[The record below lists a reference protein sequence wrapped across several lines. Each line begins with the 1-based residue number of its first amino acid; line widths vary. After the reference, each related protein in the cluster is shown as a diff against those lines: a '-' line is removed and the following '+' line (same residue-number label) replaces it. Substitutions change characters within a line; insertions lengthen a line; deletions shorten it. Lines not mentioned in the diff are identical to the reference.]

1 MADPTQPGPAPPDDN
16 SNGETTRT
24 FAGQDAVAG
33 RRESGGSPKPTGR
46 APIEEVLHEP
56 PTRAARPRPPAAA
69 QPGQSAEAARPG
81 PSAEAVQLEPPAE
94 IVSYG
99 PGVPGPRSGSQAR
112 QKAEYVWRGGDR
124 PARARRRQR
133 LPRLL
138 SSVLTV
144 ILLAAS
150 GVVLYLR
157 FHHSQPLH
165 VTGVAISDR
174 TPVACG
180 VDLTGRIAT
189 NGAVGTV
196 SYQWLVQPR
205 RRQPRPRT
213 RVVAA
218 GQHSVPVHLVVSASG
233 HGTTSKLVTLQVLAP
248 DPRTASVNVA
258 ITC

>member
-1 MADPTQPGPAPPDDN
+1 MNRRPEPRGP
-16 SNGETTRT
+16 
-24 FAGQDAVAG
+24 G
-33 RRESGGSPKPTGR
+33 RRRRPPSPGS
-46 APIEEVLHEP
+46 
-56 PTRAARPRPPAAA
+56 RPR
-69 QPGQSAEAARPG
+69 RPG
-81 PSAEAVQLEPPAE
+81 LGRRIEAVQLEPAAE
-94 IVSYG
+94 IVRYG

-112 QKAEYVWRGGDR
+112 QNAEHVWRGGDG
-124 PARARRRQR
+124 PARARQRQG

-165 VTGVAISDR
+165 VTGVAISHR

-189 NGAVGTV
+189 NGAAGTV

-205 RRQPRPRT
+205 RRQPEPGT
-213 RVVAA
+213 RAVAA
-218 GQHSVPVHLVVSASG
+218 GQHFVPVHLVVSASG

-248 DPRTASVNVA
+248 DPRTASVNVV